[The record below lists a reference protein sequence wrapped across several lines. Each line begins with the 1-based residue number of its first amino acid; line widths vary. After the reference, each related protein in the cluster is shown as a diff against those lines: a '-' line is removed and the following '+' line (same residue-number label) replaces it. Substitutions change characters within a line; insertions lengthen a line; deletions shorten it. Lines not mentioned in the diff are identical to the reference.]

1 MNVAKHLRQMF
12 IKDDRKNTYHF
23 DDMYCESD
31 KEEVRGGCEVDKK
44 AQTPTTKREKMATIK
59 MIIYNNYVK

>member
-1 MNVAKHLRQMF
+1 MF

-23 DDMYCESD
+23 DDMYCESGID
-31 KEEVRGGCEVDKK
+31 KGNCGGGVVVVDKK
-44 AQTPTTKREKMATIK
+44 AQTPTTKSDKMATIK